1 MPGRVITG
9 GTYLKTLLENF
20 VKLQDVDNR
29 LNALTLQ
36 KGDLPMIIEQ
46 LKEDR
51 EEKKNRSV
59 ELEEQVG
66 KLQSD
71 RRMFEKEIDASKVQL
86 KKFEDQLY
94 KVQNNKEYDAIAL
107 EIDTKKVEIE
117 SLENKI
123 IQTLEDEDELK
134 KEQAGLADELAGL
147 ETQLKEQEK
156 ELEEIIL
163 LTQEEEIRL
172 NHEREKV
179 ARLIDER
186 YLRQYERI
194 RQAKDGLAV
203 VPIKRSSCGGCF
215 STIPPQRIVEI
226 REAGRLHT
234 CEYCGRILVWVE

>member
-1 MPGRVITG
+1 M
-9 GTYLKTLLENF
+9 KTLLENF

-51 EEKKNRSV
+51 EGKKSRTV

-71 RRMFEKEIDASKVQL
+71 RRMFEKEIDASKAQL

-134 KEQAGLADELAGL
+134 KEQTGLTDELANL

-179 ARLIDER
+179 VRLIDER

-194 RQAKDGLAV
+194 RHAKDGLAV

-215 STIPPQRIVEI
+215 SSIPPQRIVEI

>member
-1 MPGRVITG
+1 M
-9 GTYLKTLLENF
+9 KTLLENF

-29 LNALTLQ
+29 LNALKLQ

-46 LKEDR
+46 LKEDS
-51 EEKKNRSV
+51 EEKKSRSV

-71 RRMFEKEIDASKVQL
+71 RRMFEKEIDASKAQL
-86 KKFEDQLY
+86 KKYEDQLY

-123 IQTLEDEDELK
+123 IQTLEDEEELK
-134 KEQAGLADELAGL
+134 KEQTGLADELANL

-186 YLRQYERI
+186 SLRQYERI
-194 RQAKDGLAV
+194 RHAKDGLAV

>member
-1 MPGRVITG
+1 M
-9 GTYLKTLLENF
+9 KTLLENF

-29 LNALTLQ
+29 LNALKLQ
-36 KGDLPMIIEQ
+36 KGDLPVIIEQ
-46 LKEDR
+46 LKEDK
-51 EEKKNRSV
+51 ENKQNRSV
-59 ELEEQVG
+59 ELEEQIG

-71 RRMFEKEIDASKVQL
+71 RRMFEKEIDASKSQL
-86 KKFEDQLY
+86 KKYDDQLY

-123 IQTLEDEDELK
+123 IQTLEDEEELK
-134 KEQAGLADELAGL
+134 KEQAALADELSNL
-147 ETQLKEQEK
+147 KIQLKEQEK

-163 LTQEEEIRL
+163 LTQEEEIKL

-234 CEYCGRILVWVE
+234 CEYCGRILVWAE

>member
-1 MPGRVITG
+1 M
-9 GTYLKTLLENF
+9 KTLLENF

-29 LNALTLQ
+29 LNALKLQ
-36 KGDLPMIIEQ
+36 KGDLPTIIEQ
-46 LKEDR
+46 LKEDSGD
-51 EEKKNRSV
+51 KKNRSV
-59 ELEEQVG
+59 ELEEQIG

-71 RRMFEKEIDASKVQL
+71 RRMFEKEIDASKTQL
-86 KKFEDQLY
+86 KKYEDQLY
-94 KVQNNKEYDAIAL
+94 KVQNNKEYDAISL

-123 IQTLEDEDELK
+123 IQTLEDEEELK
-134 KEQAGLADELAGL
+134 KEQAALADELANL
-147 ETQLKEQEK
+147 KIQLKEQQK
-156 ELEEIIL
+156 ELEEINL

-186 YLRQYERI
+186 HLRQYERI

-203 VPIKRSSCGGCF
+203 APIKRSSCGGCF

-234 CEYCGRILVWVE
+234 CEYCGRILVWVD

>member
-1 MPGRVITG
+1 
-9 GTYLKTLLENF
+9 
-20 VKLQDVDNR
+20 
-29 LNALTLQ
+29 
-36 KGDLPMIIEQ
+36 MIIEQ

-51 EEKKNRSV
+51 EGKKSRTV

-71 RRMFEKEIDASKVQL
+71 RRMFEKEIDASKAQL

-134 KEQAGLADELAGL
+134 KEQTGLTDELANL

-179 ARLIDER
+179 VRLIDER

-194 RQAKDGLAV
+194 RHAKDGLAV

-215 STIPPQRIVEI
+215 SSIPPQRIVEI

>member
-1 MPGRVITG
+1 M
-9 GTYLKTLLENF
+9 KTLLENF

-51 EEKKNRSV
+51 EGKKNRSV

-71 RRMFEKEIDASKVQL
+71 RRMFEKEIDASKAQL

-123 IQTLEDEDELK
+123 IQTLEDEEELK
-134 KEQAGLADELAGL
+134 KEQAALADELASL

-194 RQAKDGLAV
+194 RRAKDGLAV

-215 STIPPQRIVEI
+215 SSIPPQRIVEI

>member
-1 MPGRVITG
+1 
-9 GTYLKTLLENF
+9 LKALLENF
-20 VKLQDVDNR
+20 IKLQDVDNR
-29 LNALTLQ
+29 LNALKLQ

-46 LKEDR
+46 LKEDS

-59 ELEEQVG
+59 ELEEQAG

-86 KKFEDQLY
+86 KKYEDQLY

-123 IQTLEDEDELK
+123 IQTLEDEEELK
-134 KEQAGLADELAGL
+134 KEQAALADELSNL
-147 ETQLKEQEK
+147 KTQLKEQEK

-194 RQAKDGLAV
+194 RQAKEGLAV
-203 VPIKRSSCGGCF
+203 VPIRRSSCGGCF

-226 REAGRLHT
+226 REGGRLHT
-234 CEYCGRILVWVE
+234 CENCGRILVWSE